1 MPRGPDWTG
10 HRERRH
16 PGAPSQGGRELP
28 ARIAQGGLSA
38 ADEDRERSLVGTGD
52 GEQGANGTEIA
63 GASLYALVGST
74 FLDLVVTNIC
84 PAPATIVAP
93 TDAQVIALGRQAAE
107 GIKAATTTKRS
118 KQSPGRKVE
127 TS

>member
-1 MPRGPDWTG
+1 
-10 HRERRH
+10 
-16 PGAPSQGGRELP
+16 
-28 ARIAQGGLSA
+28 
-38 ADEDRERSLVGTGD
+38 
-52 GEQGANGTEIA
+52 
-63 GASLYALVGST
+63 
-74 FLDLVVTNIC
+74 VVTNIC